1 MEKLNLVIADTNTG
15 YVESTVN
22 YFMTNYFRRFQ
33 ISSFTE
39 WDFLYDFLSGPRN
52 VDILLISPQMYKEA
66 LPKDNIGE
74 VIILTSGQLPKEL
87 DGLRSIDRNLVDCD
101 FVTDIL
107 ERYSRESPDIDTG
120 IHAVKKSKTKV
131 IAVYSPLGGV
141 GKTTISVSTSI
152 RCGENGLKAFYLNLE
167 PFQSTSLF
175 FNCKSGENFSKI
187 LQNIKENGGNFH
199 LKVNEMKCTDPE
211 YNVDYFPPSQDI
223 LNIADFDPQNFKD
236 LINEFRDMNE
246 YDIIVV
252 DMSNTVDE
260 RNLAVLEQCDKIVV
274 VLAQDA
280 ISNIKAGELSRQLDT
295 LKEESKLDFAG
306 KLVLVLNRYNFHMA
320 LEVETVA
327 INGEYISVYIPEV
340 PGMASI
346 KGTAQ
351 LVDLRGEFG
360 DGIQELVDSLI

>member
-74 VIILTSGQLPKEL
+74 VIILTSGQLPNEL
-87 DGLRSIDRNLVDCD
+87 DGLRSIDRNLVDYD

-120 IHAVKKSKTKV
+120 IHAVKKQTKV

-141 GKTTISVSTSI
+141 GKTTISVSMSI

-175 FNCKSGENFSKI
+175 FNCKSGENFSKYCKT
-187 LQNIKENGGNFH
+187 LRKMG
-199 LKVNEMKCTDPE
+199 
-211 YNVDYFPPSQDI
+211 
-223 LNIADFDPQNFKD
+223 
-236 LINEFRDMNE
+236 
-246 YDIIVV
+246 
-252 DMSNTVDE
+252 
-260 RNLAVLEQCDKIVV
+260 
-274 VLAQDA
+274 A
-280 ISNIKAGELSRQLDT
+280 IFT
-295 LKEESKLDFAG
+295 
-306 KLVLVLNRYNFHMA
+306 
-320 LEVETVA
+320 
-327 INGEYISVYIPEV
+327 
-340 PGMASI
+340 
-346 KGTAQ
+346 
-351 LVDLRGEFG
+351 
-360 DGIQELVDSLI
+360 